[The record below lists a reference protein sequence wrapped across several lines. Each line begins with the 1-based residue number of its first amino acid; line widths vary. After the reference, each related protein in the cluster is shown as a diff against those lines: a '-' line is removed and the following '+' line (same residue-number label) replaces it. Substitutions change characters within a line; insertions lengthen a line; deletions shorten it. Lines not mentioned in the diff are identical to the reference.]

1 MKNRRAFLLL
11 LVQCLLVSSCSLS
24 NPSVVTSAESSY
36 VFSTGSLESS
46 QNSSSV
52 KNEEDQPLYTDV
64 IVDQEYTGTYE
75 PEEWSL
81 QVETP
86 EDIYEPFSGPVTL
99 REVDE
104 SEIINPIIVSGKF
117 PMPLITNDGEIQE
130 LMSTVNENVP
140 FTVLFNADYHA
151 YTGMDDIAHPS
162 NMHNYYCPIPIS
174 FLRNTAPG
182 CYYTVNKVV
191 NGGYMYLFFERPYDN
206 YQIVEESIYEYLT
219 EDLTDVRLTGGVYM
233 EKVLSRSDFSDLK
246 IGDTIDDVIAM
257 DHAANMIKVR
267 NDLEYLWSYKGMV
280 KERSTVHLLTDGLLT
295 IVYELKGDVL
305 YITDIIFDTDFIF
318 YPPFMGYAYPKY
330 YGILPQDYPPET

>member
-1 MKNRRAFLLL
+1 MKKWIAILILCI
-11 LVQCLLVSSCSLS
+11 QCLLVSSCSLS

-81 QVETP
+81 QVEAP
-86 EDIYEPFSGPVTL
+86 EDVYEPFSGPVTL

-117 PMPLITNDGEIQE
+117 PMPLITNDGKIQE

-140 FTVLFNADYHA
+140 FTVLFNADHHA
-151 YTGMDDIAHPS
+151 YTGMYDIAHPS
-162 NMHNYYCPIPIS
+162 NMKDYYCPIPIS

-191 NGGYMYLFFERPYDN
+191 NGGYMYLFFERPYDT
-206 YQIVEESIYEYLT
+206 YKIVEESIYEYRT

-246 IGDTIDDVIAM
+246 IGDTIDDVIAV

-295 IVYELKGDVL
+295 IVYELKGDIL

-318 YPPFMGYAYPKY
+318 YPPFMGSTYPKY